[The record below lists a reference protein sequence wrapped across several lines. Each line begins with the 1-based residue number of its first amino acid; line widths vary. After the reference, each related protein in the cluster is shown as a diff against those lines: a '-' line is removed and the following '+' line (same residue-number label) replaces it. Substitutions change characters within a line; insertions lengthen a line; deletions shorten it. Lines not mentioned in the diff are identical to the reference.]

1 MSRKS
6 SVHDYTL
13 RSMTDLM
20 GERRKKAGGG
30 GDDGGERTLITAQS
44 NTSLTS
50 LTASASSRASCEAA
64 CAASTG
70 DLERAARKNFQR
82 DGAPAYVRVLALL
95 SALGGFLSGYD
106 AGVVSGAMLLLKRE
120 QNITLPWHE
129 LLVSGT
135 VAAAALSAFSGA
147 FLNDVFGRR
156 TCVLLASF
164 AFFIGGIV
172 MGSAPNKEAVLIGRL
187 IVGIGIGISS
197 MTVPVYIAESSPP
210 QMRGQL
216 VTINTLF
223 ITAGQF
229 VASLID
235 GAFSYVQH
243 GGWRYMLGLSALPA
257 LVQFLGFLFLPE
269 SPRWL
274 IQKGLTQKAR
284 RVLSQIRG
292 NQNIDEEYDSI
303 KSSIEEEEK
312 DGAGGE

>member
-6 SVHDYTL
+6 SEHDYTL
-13 RSMTDLM
+13 RSMTNLM

-30 GDDGGERTLITAQS
+30 GDDSGERTLITAPS

-50 LTASASSRASCEAA
+50 LTTSASSRASSDAA
-64 CAASTG
+64 CATPTG

-82 DGAPAYVRVLALL
+82 DGAPAFVRVLAVL

-135 VAAAALSAFSGA
+135 VAAAALSALAGA

-156 TCVLLASF
+156 TCVLLASC

-187 IVGIGIGISS
+187 IVGIGIGKKRCVFVYSCVRGTQTSS
-197 MTVPVYIAESSPP
+197 KP
-210 QMRGQL
+210 G
-216 VTINTLF
+216 
-223 ITAGQF
+223 
-229 VASLID
+229 
-235 GAFSYVQH
+235 
-243 GGWRYMLGLSALPA
+243 
-257 LVQFLGFLFLPE
+257 
-269 SPRWL
+269 
-274 IQKGLTQKAR
+274 
-284 RVLSQIRG
+284 
-292 NQNIDEEYDSI
+292 
-303 KSSIEEEEK
+303 
-312 DGAGGE
+312 